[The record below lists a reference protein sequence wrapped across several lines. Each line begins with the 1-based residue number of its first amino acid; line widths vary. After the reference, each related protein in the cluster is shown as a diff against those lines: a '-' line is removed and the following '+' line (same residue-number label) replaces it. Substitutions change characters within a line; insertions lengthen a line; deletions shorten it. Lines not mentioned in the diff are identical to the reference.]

1 MNDPLERGDIILV
14 SNDPKP
20 YESNEQK
27 GKRPWL
33 IVSER
38 LLNEVSPFVWAVP
51 FTSSKREYPLAIDW
65 DSVYPS
71 SVTKGTLLCDQL
83 TTMDVLHRNY
93 RLLEKVEIPEEV
105 DYRIQ
110 AILGYK

>member
-1 MNDPLERGDIILV
+1 MKDTLSRGDIILV

-20 YESNEQK
+20 NNNNEQK

-33 IVSER
+33 VVSEG
-38 LLNEVSPFVWAVP
+38 LLNEVSPFVWVMP
-51 FTSSKREYPLAIDW
+51 FTSTVRDYPLALEW
-65 DSVYPS
+65 SVVCPTS
-71 SVTKGTLLCDQL
+71 KTTGTLLCDQL
-83 TTMDVLHRNY
+83 TTMDVLHREY
-93 RLLEKVEIPEEV
+93 KLLEKVEIPEEV

>member
-1 MNDPLERGDIILV
+1 MKALSRGDIILV

-20 YESNEQK
+20 YETNEQK

-33 IVSER
+33 VVSEG

-51 FTSSKREYPLAIDW
+51 FTTAKREYPLAVDW
-65 DSVYPS
+65 ESIYPN

-83 TTMDVLHRNY
+83 TTMDVWHRNY
-93 RLLEKVEIPEEV
+93 RLLEQVEVPEEV